1 MLKESSAEEKWKF
14 PFLQTF
20 VLGLLRAMV
29 VPALGLDAAA
39 VVGAVGLV
47 VDTVEDIDEE
57 DKPSQAL
64 IDVRDPDATNV
75 KDSYGDRDDDVL
87 KLE

>member
-1 MLKESSAEEKWKF
+1 MLEESSAEEKWKF

-64 IDVRDPDATNV
+64 IDVRDPDTTNV
-75 KDSYGDRDDDVL
+75 KD
-87 KLE
+87 

>member
-1 MLKESSAEEKWKF
+1 MDEAVMSEESYAEETWKF

-20 VLGLLRAMV
+20 VLRLLRATV
-29 VPALGLDAAA
+29 VPALGLDVGA

-64 IDVRDPDATNV
+64 IDVRDPNAANV
-75 KDSYGDRDDDVL
+75 KD
-87 KLE
+87 